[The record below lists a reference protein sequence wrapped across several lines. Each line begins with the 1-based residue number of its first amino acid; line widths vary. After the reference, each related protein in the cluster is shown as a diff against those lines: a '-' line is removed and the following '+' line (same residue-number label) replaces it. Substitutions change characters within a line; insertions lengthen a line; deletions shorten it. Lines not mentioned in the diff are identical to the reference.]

1 MTIKVRRVYDPPGEH
16 DGYRVLVDR
25 LWPRGLTAK
34 AANIDLWLRDVAPT
48 TSLRKWYGHRID
60 RWPDFQV
67 RYRNELAGHGE
78 LLDLI
83 RDIERHRTTVTLL
96 FGASDEDR
104 NEARVLAEVVSQRPA
119 HAHH

>member
-1 MTIKVRRVYDPPGEH
+1 MTIHVRRVYDPPGEH

-25 LWPRGLTAK
+25 LWPRGLSAE
-34 AANIDLWLRDVAPT
+34 AAEVDLWLRGVAPT

-67 RYRNELAGHGE
+67 RYRYELADHGE

-83 RDIERHRTTVTLL
+83 RDIERHRKTVTLL
-96 FGASDEDR
+96 FGARDEDR
-104 NEARVLAEVVSQRPA
+104 NEARVLAEVVSKRPT